1 MLGLGNVRRG
11 FDKRRRRLETIY
23 WDVDSD
29 KFSEVLFEIVLF
41 YLHFI
46 DTQAYQYLED
56 KQRESFMFALLTQVR
71 ELIPSIQGI
80 DGTRFYS
87 TFESAFN
94 KRTMEYGKYKY
105 LWHPEGL
112 KKVKDTLYWKL
123 GEKITEILDLKMNT
137 LFHLIL
143 TMNVFP
149 NLVLQL
155 PELFED

>member
-1 MLGLGNVRRG
+1 MLRSIN
-11 FDKRRRRLETIY
+11 
-23 WDVDSD
+23 S
-29 KFSEVLFEIVLF
+29 SE
-41 YLHFI
+41 
-46 DTQAYQYLED
+46 
-56 KQRESFMFALLTQVR
+56 
-71 ELIPSIQGI
+71 ELIPSIQENRW
-80 DGTRFYS
+80 DTVLLY
-87 TFESAFN
+87 FESAFN

-155 PELFED
+155 PGFLKINLCNAIIK